1 MIAIPPFIIGG
12 IAFCNN
18 NSEKEYTNVSF
29 LRKTVITREHRYRR
43 YQIADIINYH
53 NTSELYYSCLLFVSL
68 FINEEFTP

>member
-29 LRKTVITREHRYRR
+29 LEKQLLPENTATDGTKSPILSTKTDRHELLP
-43 YQIADIINYH
+43 
-53 NTSELYYSCLLFVSL
+53 TSVCFLVKLTC
-68 FINEEFTP
+68 

>member
-29 LRKTVITREHRYRR
+29 LENQLLPENTATDGTKSPILLITTIL
-43 YQIADIINYH
+43 QSCIIHVFYLCRC
-53 NTSELYYSCLLFVSL
+53 S
-68 FINEEFTP
+68 

>member
-29 LRKTVITREHRYRR
+29 LEKQLLPE
-43 YQIADIINYH
+43 
-53 NTSELYYSCLLFVSL
+53 NTATDGTKSP
-68 FINEEFTP
+68 I